1 MACLPS
7 RSSPALS
14 QLGYDSCVAVTFSA
28 RAGGRFHTRV
38 IYWQPGKTA
47 VVDTTGYDARLEIR
61 ANRPPYRVV
70 LSSVAWVPDDLE
82 ADPVASPPLGTPF
95 YQIGI
100 GRWEIMLGR
109 SITRSL
115 PPQSRF
121 EVELVSQTDPDDVI
135 PMFSGVLRINPEVVT
150 EVISE

>member
-1 MACLPS
+1 
-7 RSSPALS
+7 
-14 QLGYDSCVAVTFSA
+14 VAVTFSA
-28 RAGGRFHTRV
+28 RAGGRFLTRV

-82 ADPVASPPLGTPF
+82 DDPVASPPQGTPF
-95 YQIGI
+95 YQIAT

-121 EVELVSQTDPDDVI
+121 EVELVNQTDPDDVV
-135 PMFSGVLRINPEVVT
+135 PMFSGVLHITPEVVT
-150 EVISE
+150 EVISG

>member
-1 MACLPS
+1 M
-7 RSSPALS
+7 
-14 QLGYDSCVAVTFSA
+14 AVTFTA

-70 LSSVAWVPDDLE
+70 LSTVAWVPPDLE
-82 ADPVASPPLGTPF
+82 ADPVDDPPQGTPF
-95 YQIGI
+95 YQIETGK
-100 GRWEIMLGR
+100 WEIMLGR

-121 EVELVSQTDPDDVI
+121 EVELVSQTDPDDVV
-135 PMFSGVLRINPEVVT
+135 PMFSGVLRITPEVVT
-150 EVISE
+150 EVISD